1 MLSNRFLRSLTLN
14 LLLFTSV
21 LLFHHLGG
29 GTFSLSPLVIPL
41 FALSIVYFNARPL
54 KEFNGPG
61 LAATLVVFQML
72 GHFVFHDDTA
82 ASDGRMY
89 VSHSVAV
96 VITYVVAR
104 YFEKISYIFEALV
117 ESVRP
122 IISFAWFIPKIQYIL
137 LCIKSDSKIF
147 GALVLAVLKG
157 RAPPASSRA

>member
-29 GTFSLSPLVIPL
+29 GSFSLSPLVIPL

-72 GHFVFHDDTA
+72 GHFVFHDSQA
-82 ASDGRMY
+82 ISAGRMY
-89 VSHSVAV
+89 SSHGIAV
-96 VITYVVAR
+96 VLTYFISR
-104 YFEKISYIFEALV
+104 HFEKISTAFEALI
-117 ESVRP
+117 E
-122 IISFAWFIPKIQYIL
+122 
-137 LCIKSDSKIF
+137 
-147 GALVLAVLKG
+147 AVLPKVKFGVFNPRIEQIVLWIESQNRALATLVFSVLRG
-157 RAPPASSRA
+157 RAPPVCSRA

>member
-1 MLSNRFLRSLTLN
+1 MLSNRFYRSLVLN
-14 LLLFTSV
+14 SFLFISV

-29 GTFSLSPLVIPL
+29 GSFSVSPAIIPL
-41 FALSIVYFNARPL
+41 FVISSLYFNARPL
-54 KEFNGPG
+54 KEFSGPG
-61 LAATLVVFQML
+61 LAATLVVFQIL
-72 GHFVFHDDTA
+72 GHLVFHDDTA

-89 VSHSVAV
+89 VSHSLAV

-122 IISFAWFIPKIQYIL
+122 IISFEWFIPKIQYIL

-147 GALVLAVLKG
+147 GALALEVLKG